1 MKKSFIILVSYLF
14 LLVLVAELIGFRAI
28 SITENVSIS
37 FLPLVWSVLIAMIL
51 GLRVFRKGF
60 LTKVY
65 SQENVEFCG
74 KYMMLFMLPLM
85 ARYGADVA
93 PALGEIL
100 SKGYIFFL
108 QELGNVGTVFI
119 GVPLALLVGLKRE
132 TIGATLGIGREGE
145 LAYIS
150 EKYTLDSDEGRGIL
164 AMYLFGTLF
173 GALFFSVFAP
183 LLLNFG
189 FDVRALAMASGVGSG
204 SMMSAASSALV
215 AAVPDM
221 ESTILAYA
229 SASQLLTSFLGTYT
243 MVFLAV
249 PLQRFL
255 FGRLTGGKYDE

>member
-1 MKKSFIILVSYLF
+1 MKNRVYLICYLF
-14 LLVLVAELIGFRAI
+14 FIVLLAELIGFRSI
-28 SITENVSIS
+28 QITENFAIS
-37 FLPLVWSVLIAMIL
+37 FLPLVWSVSITMIL
-51 GLRVFRKGF
+51 GSQLFRKSI
-60 LTKVY
+60 LKKVY
-65 SQENVEFCG
+65 SSDNVKFCS

-93 PALGEIL
+93 PSLGEIL
-100 SKGYIFFL
+100 SNGYIFFL

-173 GALFFSVFAP
+173 GAMFFSIFAP
-183 LLLNFG
+183 MLLSFG

-204 SMMSAASSALV
+204 SMMSAASSALI
-215 AAVPDM
+215 AARPDM
-221 ESTILAYA
+221 ADTISAYA
-229 SASQLLTSFLGTYT
+229 AASQLLTSFLGTYT

-249 PLQRFL
+249 PAQRFL
-255 FGRLTGGKYDE
+255 YNKLNRGGDCV